1 MQGFNWNRA
10 VFVLAVAA
18 LAACGEDSSTG
29 PGAGNGD
36 DEGTVVGTVT
46 DEGGTITAAEGG
58 VILDVPAGAVDGS
71 TEITVDPATD
81 IPGSARLIEGTAFE
95 FGPDGLDFDE
105 PVELTLEYEDGA
117 LPEGYSESS
126 LGLYRATSSSWQEVA
141 WVDIDTVANRVT
153 AQISSFSAYALLAG
167 RVEDVEGSWTVHSV
181 DGPNTCGDPLLEETL
196 SVEIEQTG
204 AAIDVFVEGAEF
216 SGTVDGSEVHWTG
229 SYPEDDGTTTN
240 TIHVTIEPGG
250 NAFSGG
256 SEWTW
261 TDGQTTCEGTSSFE
275 GTRD

>member
-1 MQGFNWNRA
+1 MQGFTWNRA
-10 VFVLAVAA
+10 VMVLAVAA
-18 LAACGEDSSTG
+18 LAACGDDGSTG
-29 PGAGNGD
+29 PGDGND

-46 DEGGTITAAEGG
+46 DEGGTVTAPGG
-58 VILDVPAGAVDGS
+58 VTLDVPAGAVDGS

-81 IPGSARLIEGTAFE
+81 VPSSARLVEGTAFE

-105 PVELTLEYEDGA
+105 PVDLTLEYDEAD
-117 LPEGYSESS
+117 LPAGYTESS
-126 LGLYRATSSSWQEVA
+126 LGLYKATSSSWQEVA
-141 WVDIDTVANRVT
+141 WVDIDTVANLVT

-167 RVEDVEGSWTVHSV
+167 RVEDVEGFWTVHSV
-181 DGPNTCGDPLLEETL
+181 DGPNTCGDPLIEETL

-204 AAIDVFVEGAEF
+204 TAIDVFVEGAEF

-229 SYPEDDGTTTN
+229 SYPEDEGTTTN

-261 TDGQTTCEGTSSFE
+261 TDGATTCEGTSEFE